1 MTMGTLVDTHCHLDM
16 DAFDPDREAVLDR
29 AASCGVGR
37 MVTVGT
43 DGASSLKALDLA
55 LRHTSRGVFA
65 TVGVHPHEAS
75 SVAEGLPGALRDLAR
90 HDRVV
95 AVGETGLDFFY
106 DHSPREVQKKVL
118 AFHVSW
124 ALEVRKPLVVHVRD
138 AFDEALDILKSEGA
152 AGSGGVFHCF
162 SGTWEQAVAA
172 LDLGFYLSFAG
183 PVTFS
188 KGEALRDVASRIP
201 RDRLLCETD
210 APYLA
215 PRPFRGKR
223 NEPAHVARIYDRL
236 AEVRREARVE
246 LEAAIYRNAE
256 ALFRWAGEK
265 AP

>member
-1 MTMGTLVDTHCHLDM
+1 MGTLVDTHCHLDM

-43 DGASSLKALDLA
+43 DEASSLKALELA
-55 LRHTSRGVFA
+55 LRHAPRGVFA

-75 SVAEGLPGALRDLAR
+75 SVAEGLPGALGDLAR

-106 DHSPREVQKKVL
+106 DHSPREVQKKVF
-118 AFHVSW
+118 AFHVAW
-124 ALEVRKPLVVHVRD
+124 ALKVGKPLVVHVRD
-138 AFDEALDILKSEGA
+138 AFDEALEILKSEGA
-152 AGSGGVFHCF
+152 AEIGGVFHCF

-183 PVTFS
+183 PLTFS

-215 PRPFRGKR
+215 PHPFRGRR
-223 NEPAHVARIYDRL
+223 NEPAHVAQIYDRL
-236 AEVRREARVE
+236 AEVRREARGD
-246 LEAAIYRNAE
+246 LEATIYRNAE
-256 ALFRWAGEK
+256 TLFRWAEDK
-265 AP
+265 TP

>member
-1 MTMGTLVDTHCHLDM
+1 MGTLVDTHCHLDM

-43 DGASSLKALDLA
+43 DEASSLKALELA
-55 LRHTSRGVFA
+55 LRHAPRGVFA

-75 SVAEGLPGALRDLAR
+75 SVAEGLPGALGDLAR

-106 DHSPREVQKKVL
+106 DHSPREVQKKVF
-118 AFHVSW
+118 AFHVAW
-124 ALEVRKPLVVHVRD
+124 ALKVGKPLVVHVRD
-138 AFDEALDILKSEGA
+138 AFDEALEILKSEGA
-152 AGSGGVFHCF
+152 AEIGGVFHCF

-183 PVTFS
+183 PLTFP

-215 PRPFRGKR
+215 PHPFRGRR
-223 NEPAHVARIYDRL
+223 NEPAHVAQIYDRL
-236 AEVRREARVE
+236 AEVRREARGD
-246 LEAAIYRNAE
+246 LEATIYRNAE
-256 ALFRWAGEK
+256 ALFRWAEDK
-265 AP
+265 TP